1 MSFFRLIYFCRNSKS
16 HIFAIEPKHK
26 TFMKMKKQILII
38 AFCMFLPISNLKA
51 TPVDVGLQTSIINPT
66 SQIGGHPKSP
76 IQVPGISLDDH
87 TLYFDTPCDGCT
99 LNIVDENDVVVYT
112 TVIPTGTTSLV
123 LPSTLSGE
131 YIIEIIRGNYCFWGL
146 IEF

>member
-1 MSFFRLIYFCRNSKS
+1 MIKKIFLTFCLFIVSS
-16 HIFAIEPKHK
+16 IMMAE
-26 TFMKMKKQILII
+26 
-38 AFCMFLPISNLKA
+38 S
-51 TPVDVGLQTSIINPT
+51 VIINFHFSYDDEILLNP
-66 SQIGGHPKSP
+66 SFPKSP
-76 IQVPGISLDDH
+76 ILPPSVSLDDH

-131 YIIEIIRGNYCFWGL
+131 YIIEIIRGNYRFWG
-146 IEF
+146 IISI